1 MGYNTRVYAILSE
14 NIRRQLRGFD
24 HMSASSKKKLRK
36 EQGTEKLTQKQLAAQ
51 KEASTTR
58 LYTVAFVAVLVLLL
72 VIAIFVGVRQTIK
85 NTGYYEKHTTA
96 MQIGEH
102 TISNAELNYYYI
114 DAVNSFYSNYGSYAS
129 MFGLQTSVPLDQQ
142 VIDEDTGRT
151 WADDFLDTAKD
162 NIKDTYALA
171 DAAAAAGF
179 TLPEEDAAEI
189 DSAMSSLEAYATLYG
204 YSDGQAYLKALYGNG
219 ATTEGYRAYNELN
232 ALANAYYNYYSDN
245 LTYTDADLRAKESE
259 NPDAYASYSYNY
271 YYLAASKFLT
281 GGTTDENG
289 NTTYSDEERAAAEAA
304 VRSAAEELTAQEIDS
319 VEALNAAI
327 ADLSINEGSEVSSTE
342 SSNVLYSSVNSLY
355 QEWVTDSSRKEGD
368 KQVFESIGTSTDEDG
383 SISEVLNGCY
393 VVYYVGSTDN
403 NVPMVNVRHILIQP
417 THAEDEAEDAH
428 ADGETYSA
436 EELAAAKQSAEDI
449 LAQWKSGEATEDSF
463 AELANEN
470 SADGDGTTGGLYEN
484 VYPGQMVSAF
494 NDWCF
499 DSSRKPGDT
508 GIVETTYGFH
518 VMYFVGNTDL
528 TYRDYQIESEL
539 RSEDL
544 EDWHN
549 GLLENVTVIDGSTK
563 YIRTDLVISAS

>member
-1 MGYNTRVYAILSE
+1 
-14 NIRRQLRGFD
+14 
-24 HMSASSKKKLRK
+24 MSASSKKKLRK